1 MHVPNSPHSFYIYES
16 FENCIHLQNTKT
28 NPYGQRKVNGC
39 RNIFTWNIMFL
50 AVNEAESTKTYVLP
64 LCIAA
69 IQNENCFCL
78 QFYFTY
84 KHKHIYM
91 HRVILVK
98 SHQIC
103 VYVFFSRVISLCRIA
118 IPLVFHHQAWLS
130 RSVLMICSQFS
141 VLC

>member
-16 FENCIHLQNTKT
+16 FENCICLQNTKT

-39 RNIFTWNIMFL
+39 RNIFAWNIMFL
-50 AVNEAESTKTYVLP
+50 AVNEAESTKLMFCHCAQLRYKTK
-64 LCIAA
+64 IASVY
-69 IQNENCFCL
+69 NSTSHTSTN
-78 QFYFTY
+78 T
-84 KHKHIYM
+84 YM
-91 HRVILVK
+91 HRVILVN

-103 VYVFFSRVISLCRIA
+103 VCVCFFSRVISLCRIA

-130 RSVLMICSQFS
+130 WSVLLIYSQFS